1 MELALAIVRYV
12 FVGTVLI
19 GGGVV
24 VWSIGRLA
32 WDKAR
37 TQTTVEDDA

>member
-24 VWSIGRLA
+24 MWSIVRLA